1 MTDNKD
7 DKTIGVKKTLTLKPS
22 GMSQGTVRQ
31 DMGRGRTK
39 SVVVETVKRRPTRP
53 LDEKPITP
61 IAAPAARAAARRF
74 VGRHDID
81 FTRRHSKADDEAAR
95 EDGKH

>member
-1 MTDNKD
+1 MTPDAPAPD
-7 DKTIGVKKTLTLKPS
+7 TVLLTPADVDPAV
-22 GMSQGTVRQ
+22 VR
-31 DMGRGRTK
+31 
-39 SVVVETVKRRPTRP
+39 V
-53 LDEKPITP
+53 
-61 IAAPAARAAARRF
+61 AAPAARAAARRF